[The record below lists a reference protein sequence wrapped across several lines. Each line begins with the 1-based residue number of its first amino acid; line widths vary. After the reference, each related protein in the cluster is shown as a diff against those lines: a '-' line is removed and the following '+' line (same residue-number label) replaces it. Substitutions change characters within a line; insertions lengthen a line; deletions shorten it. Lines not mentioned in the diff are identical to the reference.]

1 MTDTMKAA
9 GFFTLQVKKADGTI
23 RKQFA
28 EFKWAHKLRLAG
40 YALPNIFGLT
50 GLYANSV
57 GVKNLVTNAG
67 FAGIAARIGS
77 DSTEVLFNYIAT
89 GTGTNAANASD
100 TTLQTELASSG
111 LTRATGTV
119 SRVTTSVTNDTHQV
133 AKTFTVTGTQAVTE
147 VGLLNASSSGVL
159 LGRNVFSAVNVVNGD
174 SLAVTYQVKVA

>member
-1 MTDTMKAA
+1 MQDTMKAA
-9 GFFTLQVKKADGTI
+9 GFFTLQVTKADGSV
-23 RKQFA
+23 RKQFK
-28 EFKWAHKLRLAG
+28 EYGWAHKLRLNG
-40 YALPNIFGLT
+40 HALPNIFGIT
-50 GLYANSV
+50 GYMSEKV
-57 GVKNLVTNAG
+57 GIKNLVTNAG

-77 DSTEVLFNYIAT
+77 DSTEVLFNYIAV

-147 VGLLNASSSGVL
+147 VGLLNASSSGTL

-174 SLAVTYQVKVA
+174 TLVVTYQVKVS